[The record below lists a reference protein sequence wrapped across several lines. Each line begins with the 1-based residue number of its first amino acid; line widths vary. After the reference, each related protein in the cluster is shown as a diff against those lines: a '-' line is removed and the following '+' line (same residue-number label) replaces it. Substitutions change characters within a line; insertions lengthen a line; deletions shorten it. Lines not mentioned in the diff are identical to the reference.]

1 VPAEAAQVTWRAGPC
16 PIGEDT
22 VRVFSKVSENTLGG
36 WDADTASYS
45 ANGQWRTHKVSTCG
59 ENLFSMYGD
68 ELPGFQPDPELV
80 KRLTRALETARREVA
95 DPANPQVWERYRIA
109 ARMYAEIGRTSLF
122 MGDLWLEASWTVRD
136 SGIGYYEGLQ
146 GPETTRGLLDRGAT
160 ELAKGLDPGQEKSV
174 RFNLARVAYRGGYT
188 SERDAHLAAFKAAGP
203 MTPREE
209 QAVSKMEVAA
219 RMEAFYQQEAL
230 RHFRAAMADTTL
242 TPAEKAR
249 ATYLVGELSR
259 RLGDLDGA
267 RKHLTDALAE
277 PALVPKLADA
287 GRFLLGELGAQ

>member
-1 VPAEAAQVTWRAGPC
+1 
-16 PIGEDT
+16 
-22 VRVFSKVSENTLGG
+22 
-36 WDADTASYS
+36 
-45 ANGQWRTHKVSTCG
+45 
-59 ENLFSMYGD
+59 
-68 ELPGFQPDPELV
+68 
-80 KRLTRALETARREVA
+80 
-95 DPANPQVWERYRIA
+95 
-109 ARMYAEIGRTSLF
+109 
-122 MGDLWLEASWTVRD
+122 
-136 SGIGYYEGLQ
+136 
-146 GPETTRGLLDRGAT
+146 
-160 ELAKGLDPGQEKSV
+160 
-174 RFNLARVAYRGGYT
+174 
-188 SERDAHLAAFKAAGP
+188 